1 MVNPLRLLPL
11 FCAALLMAQ
20 AADPGGTARKAL
32 DLFLGAKYAELN
44 QMFASGNKDSY
55 SESALA
61 KLGVMAKT
69 YGDVQKIGEPSVRDM
84 GLVSVV
90 TIPVQFAKQNIDFT
104 VPVNASGQLSQMYLR
119 PGQAIWTHPDY
130 FKQGAFQTRE
140 VTVGSDEWKLPGTL
154 TYPTGKTGSPAVV
167 LVPDSGPSDR
177 DATVI
182 GAKVFRDLAEGL
194 SSRGIAVLRY
204 EKRTRQYA
212 TKISSTSYT
221 IDDETV
227 HDATAAAALA
237 RTEPEVDPKRVFVLG
252 FGVGGFIAP
261 RIAGDDGKLAGL
273 ILLGAPEHSLEDWIM
288 ETAESLNL
296 TPKRLDEVKQHVAK
310 VKKLEAGDT
319 DLAPLMG
326 LPVAYWLDLKGYD
339 PAGDAKK
346 LGARMLILQGGRD
359 FQVGPVE
366 FDAWKTA
373 MAGSSSVTM
382 KSYPALN
389 HLFVAGEGKST
400 EEEYR
405 KPGHVS
411 AEVIDDIAKFVNP

>member
-1 MVNPLRLLPL
+1 
-11 FCAALLMAQ
+11 MAQ
-20 AADPGGTARKAL
+20 APDPGGTARKAL

-61 KLGVMAKT
+61 KLGVMAKA

-104 VPVNASGQLSQMYLR
+104 VPVNASGQLSQLYMR

-154 TYPTGKTGSPAVV
+154 TYPAGKTGSPAVV

-177 DATVI
+177 DATQF
-182 GAKVFRDLAEGL
+182 ATKVFRDLAEGL

-212 TKISSTSYT
+212 TKLSSTAYT
-221 IDDETV
+221 IDDDTV
-227 HDATAAAALA
+227 HDAVEAAALLRA
-237 RTEPEVDPKRVFVLG
+237 QPEVDPKRVYVLG

-261 RIAGDDGKLAGL
+261 RIAGDDGKLAGM
-273 ILLGAPEHSLEDWIM
+273 ILLGAPEHSLEDLIL
-288 ETAESLNL
+288 ETAISLGV
-296 TPKRLDEVKQHVAK
+296 TGTQLDMIKHQVAEI
-310 VKKLEAGDT
+310 KKLEGGDA
-319 DLAPLMG
+319 DLPPRLG
-326 LPVAYWLDLKGYD
+326 QPVAYWLDLKGYD
-339 PAGDAKK
+339 AAGDARK
-346 LGARMLILQGGRD
+346 LGMPMLILQGGRD
-359 FQVGPVE
+359 FQVGTAE
-366 FDAWKTA
+366 FEAWKTA
-373 MAGSSSVTM
+373 MAKSKNVTA
-382 KSYPALN
+382 KSYPSLN
-389 HLFVAGEGKST
+389 HLFVAGEGKSN
-400 EEEYR
+400 EQEYR

>member
-1 MVNPLRLLPL
+1 
-11 FCAALLMAQ
+11 MAQ
-20 AADPGGTARKAL
+20 TPDPGGTARKAL
-32 DLFLGAKYAELN
+32 DLFLGAKYGELN
-44 QMFASGNKDSY
+44 QMFAPGNKESY

-61 KLGVMAKT
+61 KLGGMAKT
-69 YGDVQKIGEPSVRDM
+69 YGDLQKIGEPSVRDM

-104 VPVNASGQLSQMYLR
+104 VPVNSSGQLAQLYLR

-130 FKQGAFQTRE
+130 FKQGAFQARE
-140 VTVGSDEWKLPGTL
+140 VTVGSDDWKLPGTL

-182 GAKVFRDLAEGL
+182 GTKVFRDLAEGL

-227 HDATAAAALA
+227 HDAAEAAALA
-237 RTEPEVDPKRVFVLG
+237 RTEPEVDPKRVFILG

-288 ETAESLNL
+288 ETAGSLNL

-326 LPVAYWLDLKGYD
+326 FPVAYWLDLKGYD
-339 PAGDAKK
+339 PAGEAKK
-346 LGARMLILQGGRD
+346 LGAPMLILQGGRD
-359 FQVGPVE
+359 FQVAPVE

-373 MAGSSSVTM
+373 MAGSNGVTL

-389 HLFVAGEGKST
+389 HLFVAGTGKST

-405 KPGHVS
+405 KPGHVA

>member
-1 MVNPLRLLPL
+1 
-11 FCAALLMAQ
+11 MAQ
-20 AADPGGTARKAL
+20 APDPGGTARKAL

-44 QMFASGNKDSY
+44 QMFAPGNKDSY

-104 VPVNASGQLSQMYLR
+104 VPVNVGGQLAQLYLR

-154 TYPTGKTGSPAVV
+154 TYPAGKTGSPTVV

-177 DATVI
+177 DATQF
-182 GAKVFRDLAEGL
+182 ATKVFRDLAEGL

-212 TKISSTSYT
+212 SKMSSTSYT
-221 IDDETV
+221 IDDDTV
-227 HDATAAAALA
+227 HDAVEAVALVRA
-237 RTEPEVDPKRVFVLG
+237 QPEVDPKRVYVLG

-261 RIAGDDGKLAGL
+261 RIAGDDGKLAGM
-273 ILLGAPEHSLEDWIM
+273 ILLGAPEHSLEDLIL
-288 ETAESLNL
+288 ETAISLGV
-296 TPKRLDEVKQHVAK
+296 TGTQLDMIKHQVAEI
-310 VKKLEAGDT
+310 KKLEGGDA
-319 DLAPLMG
+319 DLPPRLG
-326 LPVAYWLDLKGYD
+326 QPVAYWLDLKGYD
-339 PAGDAKK
+339 AAGDARK
-346 LGARMLILQGGRD
+346 LGMPMLILQGGRD
-359 FQVGPVE
+359 FQVGPAE
-366 FDAWKTA
+366 FEAWKTA
-373 MAGSSSVTM
+373 MAKSKNVTA
-382 KSYPALN
+382 KSYPSLN

-400 EEEYR
+400 EQEYR

-411 AEVIDDIAKFVNP
+411 VDVIDDIAKFVNP

>member
-1 MVNPLRLLPL
+1 
-11 FCAALLMAQ
+11 MAQ
-20 AADPGGTARKAL
+20 APDPGGTARKAL
-32 DLFLGAKYAELN
+32 DLFLGAKYAELT
-44 QMFASGNKDSY
+44 QMFSPSSKVERNGVVPY
-55 SESALA
+55 SESTLA
-61 KLGVMAKT
+61 KLGVTAKE
-69 YGDVQKIGEPSVRDM
+69 YGGVEKIGQPSVSDM
-84 GLVSVV
+84 GPVSTVA
-90 TIPVQFAKQNIDFT
+90 IPVQFAKQTINFT
-104 VPVNASGQLSQMYLR
+104 VYINADGQIVQMYLR
-119 PGQAIWTHPDY
+119 PGQAIWTDPDY
-130 FKQGAFQTRE
+130 FKQGAFQARD

-182 GAKVFRDLAEGL
+182 GTKVFRDLAEGL

-212 TKISSTSYT
+212 AKISSTSYT

-227 HDATAAAALA
+227 HDAAEAVALA

-288 ETAESLNL
+288 ETAQSLNL

-319 DLAPLMG
+319 DLGPQMG

-346 LGARMLILQGGRD
+346 LGVPMLILQGGRD

-366 FDAWKTA
+366 FDTWKTA
-373 MAGSSSVTM
+373 MAGRNSVTM

-389 HLFVAGEGKST
+389 HLFVAGDGKST

>member
-1 MVNPLRLLPL
+1 
-11 FCAALLMAQ
+11 MAQ
-20 AADPGGTARKAL
+20 APDPGGTARKAL
-32 DLFLGAKYAELN
+32 DLFLGAKYAELT
-44 QMFASGNKDSY
+44 QMFSPSSKVERSGVVPY
-55 SESALA
+55 SESSLA
-61 KLGVMAKT
+61 KLGTAAKE
-69 YGDVQKIGEPSVRDM
+69 YGAVEKIGQPVVSAM
-84 GLVSVV
+84 GPVSAVA
-90 TIPVQFAKQNIDFT
+90 IPVQFTKQTINFT
-104 VPVNASGQLSQMYLR
+104 VYINADGQIVQMYLR
-119 PGQAIWTHPDY
+119 PGQAIWTSPDY
-130 FKQGAFQTRE
+130 SKQGAFQARD

-154 TYPTGKTGSPAVV
+154 TYPAGKTASPAVV

-194 SSRGIAVLRY
+194 TSRGIAVLRY

-227 HDATAAAALA
+227 HDAAEAAALA

-326 LPVAYWLDLKGYD
+326 FPVAYWLDLKGYD
-339 PAGDAKK
+339 PAADAKK
-346 LGARMLILQGGRD
+346 LGAPMLILQGGRD
-359 FQVGPVE
+359 FQVGPLE

-373 MAGSSSVTM
+373 MAGIKSVTL

-389 HLFVAGEGKST
+389 HLFVAGTGKST

-405 KPGHVS
+405 KPGHVA

>member
-1 MVNPLRLLPL
+1 
-11 FCAALLMAQ
+11 MAQ
-20 AADPGGTARKAL
+20 APDPGGTARKAL
-32 DLFLGAKYAELN
+32 DLFLGAKYAELV
-44 QMFASGNKDSY
+44 QMFSPSSKVERNGVVPY
-55 SESALA
+55 SESTLTKLA
-61 KLGVMAKT
+61 TNAKA
-69 YGDVQKIGEPSVRDM
+69 YGDVEKIGEPKVTAM
-84 GLVSVV
+84 GPISTVAV
-90 TIPVQFAKQNIDFT
+90 PVQFAKQTIDFT
-104 VPVNASGQLSQMYLR
+104 VYINAEGQLVQMYLR
-119 PGQAIWTHPDY
+119 PGQTIWEHPDY
-130 FKQGAFQTRE
+130 SKQGAFQARD

-167 LVPDSGPSDR
+167 LAPDSGPSDR
-177 DATVI
+177 DATVV
-182 GAKVFRDLAEGL
+182 ATKVFRDLAEGL

-212 TKISSTSYT
+212 AKISSTSYT

-227 HDATAAAALA
+227 HDAAEAVALA

-261 RIAGDDGKLAGL
+261 RIAGDDDKLAGL

-288 ETAESLNL
+288 ETAQSLNL

-319 DLAPLMG
+319 DLGPQMG

-346 LGARMLILQGGRD
+346 LGVPMLILQGGRD

-373 MAGSSSVTM
+373 MAGRNSVTM

-411 AEVIDDIAKFVNP
+411 VEVIDDIAKFVNP

>member
-1 MVNPLRLLPL
+1 
-11 FCAALLMAQ
+11 MAQ
-20 AADPGGTARKAL
+20 APDPGGTARKAL

-44 QMFASGNKDSY
+44 QMFAPGGKDSY
-55 SESALA
+55 SESALT
-61 KLGVMAKT
+61 KLGAMAKA

-104 VPVNASGQLSQMYLR
+104 VPVNASGQLAQLYLR

-154 TYPTGKTGSPAVV
+154 TYPAGKTGSPAVV

-177 DATVI
+177 DATQF
-182 GAKVFRDLAEGL
+182 ATKVFLDLAEGL

-212 TKISSTSYT
+212 TKMSSTSYT

-227 HDATAAAALA
+227 HDAVEAVALA
-237 RTEPEVDPKRVFVLG
+237 RTQPEVDPKRVYVLG
-252 FGVGGFIAP
+252 FGVGGYIAP

-273 ILLGAPEHSLEDWIM
+273 ILMGAPEHSLEDLIL
-288 ETAESLNL
+288 ETAVYLGV
-296 TPKRLDEVKQHVAK
+296 TGTQLDMIKHQVAEI
-310 VKKLEAGDT
+310 KKLEGGDA
-319 DLAPLMG
+319 DLPPRLA

-339 PAGDAKK
+339 AAGDAKK
-346 LGARMLILQGGRD
+346 LGIPMLILQGGRD
-359 FQVGPVE
+359 FQVGPAE

-373 MAGSSSVTM
+373 MAKGKNVTA
-382 KSYPALN
+382 KSYPSLN

-400 EEEYR
+400 QQEYR

-411 AEVIDDIAKFVNP
+411 AEAIDDIAKFVNP

>member
-1 MVNPLRLLPL
+1 
-11 FCAALLMAQ
+11 MAQ
-20 AADPGGTARKAL
+20 APDPAGTAKKAL
-32 DLFLGAKYAELN
+32 DLFLGAKYADLT
-44 QMFASGNKDSY
+44 QMFAPSSKVERNGVIPY
-55 SESALA
+55 SESSLA
-61 KLGVMAKT
+61 KLGATAKE
-69 YGDVQKIGEPSVRDM
+69 YGDVEKIGQPGVSDM
-84 GLVSVV
+84 GPVSAVA
-90 TIPVQFAKQNIDFT
+90 IPVQFAKQNINFT
-104 VPVNASGQLSQMYLR
+104 IYINANGQIVQMYLR
-119 PGQAIWTHPDY
+119 PGQTIWAHPDY
-130 FKQGAFQTRE
+130 SKQGAFQARD

-154 TYPTGKTGSPAVV
+154 TYPTGKSGSPAVV

-182 GAKVFRDLAEGL
+182 GTKVFRDLAEGL

-227 HDATAAAALA
+227 HDAAEAAALA

-326 LPVAYWLDLKGYD
+326 FPVAYWLDLKGYD
-339 PAGDAKK
+339 PAADAKK
-346 LGARMLILQGGRD
+346 LGAPMLILQGGRD

-373 MAGSSSVTM
+373 MAGIKSVTL

-389 HLFVAGEGKST
+389 HLFVAGTGKST

-405 KPGHVS
+405 KPGHVA